1 MGTGGTA
8 GPSGNEAGTEG
19 SSGGGDTGS
28 GSEVGAS
35 AGTDPGFGGGG
46 AAGLPSM
53 VDVLPTFDEPVA
65 SSSTSGGTDSEGGA
79 EGSVPG
85 EAPNS
90 QTGGSGSTRD
100 PSTVSD
106 SGTADAGNGSPG
118 TRADGGLTGDWETDY
133 GVDGPL
139 TAIEQVA
146 ILDGQL
152 RRSTD
157 EFDGMIREE
166 QARQRE
172 ASRSR
177 STSEAASGAAGNSGD
192 LETYGGRNPYD
203 STGVSDG
210 SIGGGMGG
218 TVARAPTAPDNPA
231 IYEVPEDIPMGNDDD
246 VVARQLREAA
256 MREPDP
262 AVRAKLWNE
271 YRKYKGLEV
280 SGE

>member
-1 MGTGGTA
+1 MDTGGTA
-8 GPSGNEAGTEG
+8 STSGNEAGPEG
-19 SSGGGDTGS
+19 SSSGGDTGNGNDS
-28 GSEVGAS
+28 GAS
-35 AGTDPGFGGGG
+35 AGSDPGFGAGGG
-46 AAGLPSM
+46 AQGLPSM

-65 SSSTSGGTDSEGGA
+65 SSSASGSNDSTGAA
-79 EGSVPG
+79 EGSVQG
-85 EAPNS
+85 EATSGNTE
-90 QTGGSGSTRD
+90 TGGATGSTPAVGD
-100 PSTVSD
+100 GSI
-106 SGTADAGNGSPG
+106 AGSGSPG

-231 IYEVPEDIPMGNDDD
+231 IYEIPEDIPEGNDDD

-262 AVRAKLWNE
+262 AVREKLWNE
-271 YRKYKGLEV
+271 YRKYKGLEA